1 MSPCAFFW
9 LTARPIAHR
18 GLHSH
23 SRGIVENSIS
33 ATKAAAEAGY
43 AIECD
48 VRPTLDGE
56 VVVFHDYTLER
67 LTYGLSCW
75 LCHVAKYS
83 A

>member
-18 GLHSH
+18 DLHSH

-33 ATKAAAEAGY
+33 AAKAAAEAGY

-56 VVVFHDYTLER
+56 VVIFHDYTLER
-67 LTYGLSCW
+67 LAYGLSCW